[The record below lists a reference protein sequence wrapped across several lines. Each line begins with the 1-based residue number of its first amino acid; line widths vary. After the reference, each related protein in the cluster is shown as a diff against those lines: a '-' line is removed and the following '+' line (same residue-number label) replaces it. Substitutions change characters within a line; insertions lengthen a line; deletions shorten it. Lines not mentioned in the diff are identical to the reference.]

1 MLQTAITRSLPR
13 LWLILAV
20 LLLFVRCCAG
30 SAYCIPC
37 PMGTYSDTTGTAEC
51 TEW

>member
-1 MLQTAITRSLPR
+1 MCASALLTI
-13 LWLILAV
+13 LICCPYT
-20 LLLFVRCCAG
+20 LLLVLPAAG

-37 PMGTYSDTTGTAEC
+37 PMGTYSDATATKEC